1 MIFCEDLP
9 DFPYLAGSGAAIRA
23 GEKSAQIRINPLH
36 ALVVPAIVWYNA
48 VLRNVGR
55 EASDVNKKLSRLLEP
70 GMGLYFLVL
79 LLFVG
84 VAVWVKQY
92 YVAGAELLV
101 ILLLF
106 VHNRVAS
113 GRRKKALLHYIQ
125 STTDSLGTAF
135 KTGSPFPMAVI
146 KMSDSEIIW
155 GNASFYQI
163 SGLRDSFLHQKME
176 DVVPR
181 FSTRWLTEGR
191 TECPQDIELQGRRYR
206 VYGNLIR
213 SEDEHASLLLATLY
227 LADMTEMFNVRDEFI
242 RTRPIVTVS
251 LVDNYDELTNNLPDS
266 AISSLDARINDRIS
280 SWCEN
285 LGGLLRKFERNRYL
299 LIFESKDLPRL
310 QEGKFSILDDIRA
323 ITNPS
328 GVAATLSI
336 GIGKDGSSFQE
347 NYAFANL
354 SIEMALSRGGDQAV
368 IKDRYNFNFFG
379 GRTKETE
386 RRTKVKARVIANSL
400 NELIT
405 QSSQVF
411 IMGHRM
417 ADLDA
422 LGAAMGLVCICRK
435 RARPV
440 HIVLDQEKNAAKALL
455 TVLQDYPEY
464 DNLFVSGEDAL
475 LAADSKTLLIVVDT
489 NRPDQVESL
498 ALLESVN
505 RVAVIDHHR
514 RAADYIEQV
523 VLNLHEPFAS
533 SASELV
539 TEILQYA
546 VEPKEIRIMEAQA
559 LLAGLVLDTKN
570 FSVRT
575 GSRTFEAAAFL
586 RRAGAD
592 TVDVKKL
599 FQNDLDDT
607 IARYQIVQA
616 ARLYRNEIA
625 IAALEY
631 QATRTLVAQ
640 AADEL
645 LNIKGIL
652 TSFVLYQDGDRVVI
666 SARSIGE
673 ANVQVILEPLG
684 GGGNAA
690 TAGAQVP
697 GKSVR
702 EVLAELV
709 ASIDK
714 FYEG

>member
-1 MIFCEDLP
+1 
-9 DFPYLAGSGAAIRA
+9 
-23 GEKSAQIRINPLH
+23 
-36 ALVVPAIVWYNA
+36 
-48 VLRNVGR
+48 
-55 EASDVNKKLSRLLEP
+55 
-70 GMGLYFLVL
+70 MGLYFAVL
-79 LLFVG
+79 LLFAAG
-84 VAVWVKQY
+84 AVALKQY
-92 YVAGAELLV
+92 YLAAGEVLLTA
-101 ILLLF
+101 LLF
-106 VHNRVAS
+106 IYNRVAS
-113 GRRKKALLHYIQ
+113 GRRKKALMNYIQ

-135 KTGSPFPMAVI
+135 RSGSPFPMAVV
-146 KMSDSEIIW
+146 KMSDSEIVW
-155 GNASFYQI
+155 GNESFYQV
-163 SGLRDSFLHQKME
+163 SGLRDSFLHQKIE
-176 DVVPR
+176 DVIPR
-181 FSTRWLTEGR
+181 FSTRWLAEGR
-191 TECPQDIELQGRRYR
+191 TECPQDVEIRGRRYR

-213 SEDEHASLLLATLY
+213 SDDEHASLLLATLY
-227 LADMTEMFNVRDEFI
+227 LTDMTEMFNVRDQYV
-242 RTRPIVTVS
+242 RTRPIVTVI

-266 AISSLDARINDRIS
+266 AISSLDAKINDRIS
-280 SWCEN
+280 DWCKD
-285 LGGLLRKFERNRYL
+285 LGGLLRKYERNRYL
-299 LIFESKDLPRL
+299 LVFEAKDLSRL
-310 QEGKFSILDDIRA
+310 QADKFSLLDEIRT

-336 GIGKDGSSFQE
+336 GIGKDGANFQE
-347 NYAFANL
+347 NFGFASL

-368 IKDRYNFNFFG
+368 IKDRYNFTFFG

-386 RRTKVKARVIANSL
+386 RRTKVKARVIASSL
-400 NELIT
+400 AELIN
-405 QSSQVF
+405 QSSMVF
-411 IMGHRM
+411 VMGHRM

-422 LGAAMGLVCICRK
+422 LGSAIGLVCLCRK
-435 RARPV
+435 LGKAVR
-440 HIVLDQEKNAAKALL
+440 IVLDKENNAAKSLL
-455 TVLQDYPEY
+455 EKLAELPEY
-464 DNLFVSGEDAL
+464 DNLFVTGEDAL
-475 LAADSKTLLIVVDT
+475 LAADSRSLLIVVDT
-489 NRPDQVESL
+489 NRPDQVESK
-498 ALLESVN
+498 ALLESIN

-523 VLNLHEPFAS
+523 VLILHEPFAS

-539 TEILQYA
+539 SEILQYA
-546 VEPKEIRIMEAQA
+546 VEPKDIKPMEAQA
-559 LLAGLVLDTKN
+559 LLAGIVLDTKN

-599 FQNDLDDT
+599 FQNDLDAT
-607 IARYQIVQA
+607 VSRYQIVQA

-625 IAALEY
+625 IAALDY
-631 QATRTLVAQ
+631 TATRTLAAQ

-645 LNIKGIL
+645 LNIKGIMA
-652 TSFVLYQDGDRVVI
+652 SFVLFPDGERIIV

-690 TAGAQVP
+690 TAGAQIP

>member
-1 MIFCEDLP
+1 M
-9 DFPYLAGSGAAIRA
+9 S
-23 GEKSAQIRINPLH
+23 
-36 ALVVPAIVWYNA
+36 
-48 VLRNVGR
+48 
-55 EASDVNKKLSRLLEP
+55 
-70 GMGLYFLVL
+70 LYFIAL
-79 LLFVG
+79 LAFAG
-84 VAVWVKQY
+84 ISVALKQY
-92 YVAGAELLV
+92 YAAALEVALTAG
-101 ILLLF
+101 LF
-106 VHNRVAS
+106 VYNRIAS
-113 GRRKKALLHYIQ
+113 GRRKKALMSYIQ

-135 KTGSPFPMAVI
+135 KSGSPFPMAVI
-146 KMSDSEIIW
+146 KMSDSEIVW
-155 GNASFYQI
+155 ANPSFYRV

-191 TECPQDIELQGRRYR
+191 TECPQDVEIQGRRYR

-213 SEDEHASLLLATLY
+213 SEDEHATLLLATLY
-227 LADMTEMFNVRDEFI
+227 LADMTEMFNTRDEYI
-242 RTRPIVTVS
+242 RSRPVVAVV

-280 SWCEN
+280 EWCSS
-285 LGGLLRKFERNRYL
+285 LHGILRKYERNRYL
-299 LIFESKDLPRL
+299 LVFEAKDLARL
-310 QEGKFSILDDIRA
+310 QESKFTILDEIRA

-336 GIGKDGSSFQE
+336 GFGKDGATFQE
-347 NYAFANL
+347 NYSFASL
-354 SIEMALSRGGDQAV
+354 SIEMALSRGGDQV
-368 IKDRYNFNFFG
+368 VFKDRYNFNFFG

-386 RRTKVKARVIANSL
+386 RRTKVKARVIASSL
-400 NELIT
+400 TELIN

-411 IMGHRM
+411 VMGHRM

-422 LGAAMGLVCICRK
+422 VGAAMGLVTICRK
-435 RARPV
+435 LDTPV
-440 HIVLDQEKNAAKALL
+440 RIVLDKENNAAGSLL
-455 TVLQDYPEY
+455 ECMSAYSEY
-464 DNLFVSGEDAL
+464 DNLIVSGEDAMLSADGKSL
-475 LAADSKTLLIVVDT
+475 LMVVDT
-489 NRPDQVESL
+489 NRPDQVESR
-498 ALLESVN
+498 ALLESIN

-546 VEPKEIRIMEAQA
+546 VEPKDIRPMEARA
-559 LLAGLVLDTKN
+559 LLAGIVLDTKN
-570 FSVRT
+570 FNVRT

-599 FQNDLDDT
+599 FQNDLDST
-607 IARYQIVQA
+607 VAKYQIIQA

-625 IAALEY
+625 IAALDY
-631 QATRTLVAQ
+631 TTSRPLAAQ

-645 LNIKGIL
+645 LSIKGI
-652 TSFVLYQDGDRVVI
+652 TASFVMYPDGERVVI

-673 ANVQVILEPLG
+673 ANVQVILEALG

-690 TAGAQVP
+690 TAGAQIP
-697 GKSVR
+697 DKPVR
-702 EVLAELV
+702 DVLTELV

-714 FYEG
+714 FYEN

>member
-1 MIFCEDLP
+1 M
-9 DFPYLAGSGAAIRA
+9 
-23 GEKSAQIRINPLH
+23 
-36 ALVVPAIVWYNA
+36 
-48 VLRNVGR
+48 
-55 EASDVNKKLSRLLEP
+55 NKKISRLLEP
-70 GMGLYFLVL
+70 GMGLYFVTL

-84 VAVWVKQY
+84 LSIALKQY
-92 YVAGAELLV
+92 YLAAGEMVLT
-101 ILLLF
+101 IGLF
-106 VHNRVAS
+106 IYNRIAS
-113 GRRKKALLHYIQ
+113 GRRKKALMSYIQ

-155 GNASFYQI
+155 GNPAFYRVT
-163 SGLRDSFLHQKME
+163 GLRDSFLHQKME

-181 FSTRWLTEGR
+181 FSTRWLSEGR
-191 TECPQDIELQGRRYR
+191 TENPQDVTIDGRRYR

-213 SEDEHASLLLATLY
+213 SEDEHASLLLATIY
-227 LADMTEMFNVRDEFI
+227 LADMTEMFNVRDEYI
-242 RTRPIVTVS
+242 RSRPIVAMI

-266 AISSLDARINDRIS
+266 AISSLDAKINDRIS
-280 SWCEN
+280 EWCKDM
-285 LGGLLRKFERNRYL
+285 GGLLRKYERNRYL
-299 LIFESKDLPRL
+299 FIFEAKDLARL
-310 QEGKFSILDDIRA
+310 QESKFTILDEIRT

-328 GVAATLSI
+328 GVAATVSV
-336 GIGKDGSSFQE
+336 GFGKDGASFQE
-347 NYAFANL
+347 NFSFASL
-354 SIEMALSRGGDQAV
+354 SIEMALSRGGDQVV

-386 RRTKVKARVIANSL
+386 RRTKVKARVIASSL
-400 NELIT
+400 TELIN
-405 QSSQVF
+405 QSSQIFV
-411 IMGHRM
+411 MGHRM

-422 LGAAMGLVCICRK
+422 VGAAVGLVTICRK
-435 RARPV
+435 QGKSV
-440 HIVLDQEKNAAKALL
+440 KIVLDKDNNAAGSLL
-455 TVLQDYPEY
+455 EKLAEYPEY
-464 DNLFVSGEDAL
+464 DDLFITGEDAL
-475 LAADSKTLLIVVDT
+475 LAADSKSLLMVVDT
-489 NRPDQVESL
+489 NRPDQVENR
-498 ALLESVN
+498 ALLESIT

-539 TEILQYA
+539 SEILQYA
-546 VEPKEIRIMEAQA
+546 VEPKDIRPMEAQA
-559 LLAGLVLDTKN
+559 LLAGIVLDTKN

-599 FQNDLDDT
+599 FQNDLDT
-607 IARYQIVQA
+607 TVSRYQIIQS

-625 IAALEY
+625 IAALDY
-631 QATRTLVAQ
+631 TTGRTLAAQ

-645 LNIKGIL
+645 LNILGI
-652 TSFVLYQDGDRVVI
+652 TASFVLYPDGDRVVI

-673 ANVQVILEPLG
+673 ANVQVILEALG

-690 TAGAQVP
+690 AAGAQIP

-702 EVLAELV
+702 EVLTELV

-714 FYEG
+714 FYEN

>member
-1 MIFCEDLP
+1 M
-9 DFPYLAGSGAAIRA
+9 
-23 GEKSAQIRINPLH
+23 
-36 ALVVPAIVWYNA
+36 
-48 VLRNVGR
+48 
-55 EASDVNKKLSRLLEP
+55 NKKLSRLLEP
-70 GMGLYFLVL
+70 GMGLYFIVL
-79 LLFVG
+79 LLFAG
-84 VAVWVKQY
+84 GAVALKQY
-92 YVAGAELLV
+92 YLAAGEALLTV
-101 ILLLF
+101 LLF
-106 VHNRVAS
+106 FYNRVAS
-113 GRRKKALLHYIQ
+113 GRRKKALMNYIQ

-135 KTGSPFPMAVI
+135 RSGSPFPMAVV

-155 GNASFYQI
+155 GNESFYQV
-163 SGLRDSFLHQKME
+163 SGLKDSFLHQKME
-176 DVVPR
+176 DVVPH
-181 FSTRWLTEGR
+181 FSTRWLAEGR
-191 TECPQDIELQGRRYR
+191 TECPQDVEIRGRRYR

-213 SEDEHASLLLATLY
+213 SDDEHASLLLATLY
-227 LADMTEMFNVRDEFI
+227 LADMTEMFNVRDQYV
-242 RTRPIVTVS
+242 RTRPIVTVI

-266 AISSLDARINDRIS
+266 AISSLDAKINDRIS
-280 SWCEN
+280 DWCKD
-285 LGGLLRKFERNRYL
+285 LGGLLRKYERNRYL
-299 LIFESKDLPRL
+299 LVFEAKDLGRL
-310 QEGKFSILDDIRA
+310 QTDKFSILDEIRT

-328 GVAATLSI
+328 GVAATLSL
-336 GIGKDGSSFQE
+336 GIGKDGASFQE
-347 NYAFANL
+347 NFSFASL

-368 IKDRYNFNFFG
+368 IKDRYNFTFFG

-386 RRTKVKARVIANSL
+386 RRTKVKARVIASSL
-400 NELIT
+400 AELIN
-405 QSSQVF
+405 QSSMVF
-411 IMGHRM
+411 VMGHRM

-422 LGAAMGLVCICRK
+422 LGSAMGLVCICRK
-435 RARPV
+435 LGKAVR
-440 HIVLDQEKNAAKALL
+440 IVLDKENNAAKSLL
-455 TVLQDYPEY
+455 EKLAELPEY
-464 DNLFVSGEDAL
+464 DNLFVTGEDAL
-475 LAADSKTLLIVVDT
+475 LAADSRSLLIVVDT
-489 NRPDQVESL
+489 NRPDQVENK
-498 ALLESVN
+498 ALLESIN

-539 TEILQYA
+539 SEILQYA
-546 VEPKEIRIMEAQA
+546 VEPKDIRPMEAQA
-559 LLAGLVLDTKN
+559 LLAGIVLDTKN

-599 FQNDLDDT
+599 FQNDLDAT
-607 IARYQIVQA
+607 VSRYQIVQA

-625 IAALEY
+625 IAALDY
-631 QATRTLVAQ
+631 TATRTLAAQ

-645 LNIKGIL
+645 LNIKGIMA
-652 TSFVLYQDGDRVVI
+652 SFVLFPDGERIIV

-690 TAGAQVP
+690 TAGAQIP

-702 EVLAELV
+702 QVLTELV

>member
-1 MIFCEDLP
+1 MIFCEDPP
-9 DFPYLAGSGAAIRA
+9 DFPYPACSGAAIRA

-101 ILLLF
+101 FLLLF

-227 LADMTEMFNVRDEFI
+227 LADMTEMFNVRDEYI
-242 RTRPIVTVS
+242 RTRPIVTVI

-310 QEGKFSILDDIRA
+310 QEEKFSILDDIRA

-386 RRTKVKARVIANSL
+386 RRTKVKARVIASSL
-400 NELIT
+400 NELIS

-464 DNLFVSGEDAL
+464 NNLFVSGEDAL

-616 ARLYRNEIA
+616 AR
-625 IAALEY
+625 ALPQRDRHRRPGISGHPHPGGPGGRRAFEY
-631 QATRTLVAQ
+631 QRHSH
-640 AADEL
+640 L
-645 LNIKGIL
+645 L
-652 TSFVLYQDGDRVVI
+652 R
-666 SARSIGE
+666 
-673 ANVQVILEPLG
+673 PL
-684 GGGNAA
+684 
-690 TAGAQVP
+690 P
-697 GKSVR
+697 GR
-702 EVLAELV
+702 
-709 ASIDK
+709 
-714 FYEG
+714 GTGW

>member
-1 MIFCEDLP
+1 M
-9 DFPYLAGSGAAIRA
+9 
-23 GEKSAQIRINPLH
+23 
-36 ALVVPAIVWYNA
+36 
-48 VLRNVGR
+48 
-55 EASDVNKKLSRLLEP
+55 NKKLSRLLEP
-70 GMGLYFLVL
+70 GMGLYFVVL
-79 LLFVG
+79 LLFAVG
-84 VAVWVKQY
+84 ALACRQY
-92 YVAGAELLV
+92 YLAGIEVLLTV
-101 ILLLF
+101 VLF
-106 VHNRVAS
+106 IYNRVAS
-113 GRRKKALLHYIQ
+113 GHRKKALMSYIE
-125 STTDSLGTAF
+125 STTASLGTAF
-135 KTGSPFPMAVI
+135 KAGSPFPMVVI
-146 KMSDSEIIW
+146 KMSDSEIVW
-155 GNASFYQI
+155 GNESFYQV

-181 FSTRWLTEGR
+181 FSTRWLAEGR
-191 TECPQDIELQGRRYR
+191 TECPQDVEIQGRRYR

-213 SEDEHASLLLATLY
+213 SEDEHASMLLATLY
-227 LADMTEMFNVRDEFI
+227 LADMTEMFNVRDEYI
-242 RTRPIVTVS
+242 RTRPIVTVI
-251 LVDNYDELTNNLPDS
+251 LVDNYDELTNNLQDS
-266 AISSLDARINDRIS
+266 AISSLDAKINDRIS
-280 SWCEN
+280 DWCKD
-285 LGGLLRKFERNRYL
+285 LRGLLRKYERNRYL
-299 LIFESKDLPRL
+299 LIFESKDLSRI
-310 QEGKFSILDDIRA
+310 QENKFSILDEIRT

-328 GVAATLSI
+328 GVAATVSL
-336 GIGKDGSSFQE
+336 GIGKDGGSFQE
-347 NYAFANL
+347 NFNFAAL

-368 IKDRYNFNFFG
+368 IKDRYNFTFFG

-386 RRTKVKARVIANSL
+386 RRTKVKARVIASSL
-400 NELIT
+400 TELVN
-405 QSSQVF
+405 QSSMVF

-422 LGAAMGLVCICRK
+422 VGSAMGLVCICRK
-435 RARPV
+435 LGKTVR
-440 HIVLDQEKNAAKALL
+440 IVLDKENNAAQSLL
-455 TVLQDYPEY
+455 EKLSELPEY

-475 LAADSKTLLIVVDT
+475 LAADNRSLLIVVDT
-489 NRPDQVESL
+489 NRPDQVESK

-539 TEILQYA
+539 SEILQYA
-546 VEPKEIRIMEAQA
+546 VEPKDIQPMEAQA
-559 LLAGLVLDTKN
+559 LLAGIVLDTKK

-592 TVDVKKL
+592 TVDVMKL
-599 FQNDLDDT
+599 FQNDLDAT
-607 IARYQIVQA
+607 VSRYQIVQA

-625 IAALEY
+625 ISALNY
-631 QATRTLVAQ
+631 TATRTLAAQ

-645 LNIKGIL
+645 LNIKGIM
-652 TSFVLYQDGDRVVI
+652 TSFVLFPDGDRVIV

-690 TAGAQVP
+690 TAGAQIP
-697 GKSVR
+697 GKAVT
-702 EVLAELV
+702 EVLRELV

>member
-1 MIFCEDLP
+1 M
-9 DFPYLAGSGAAIRA
+9 
-23 GEKSAQIRINPLH
+23 
-36 ALVVPAIVWYNA
+36 
-48 VLRNVGR
+48 
-55 EASDVNKKLSRLLEP
+55 NKKLTRLLEP

-79 LLFVG
+79 LLFAG
-84 VAVWVKQY
+84 AAVWVKQY
-92 YVAGAELLV
+92 YVAAAEGLV

-106 VHNRVAS
+106 IHNRLAS
-113 GRRKKALLHYIQ
+113 GRRKKALLSYIQ

-146 KMSDSEIIW
+146 KMSDSEIVW

-181 FSTRWLTEGR
+181 FSTRWLAEGR
-191 TECPQDIELQGRRYR
+191 TECSQDVELRGRRYR

-227 LADMTEMFNVRDEFI
+227 LVDMTEMFNVRDEFI
-242 RTRPIVTVS
+242 RTRPIVSVI

-280 SWCEN
+280 GWCEN
-285 LGGLLRKFERNRYL
+285 LGGLLRKLERNRYL
-299 LIFESKDLPRL
+299 LIFEAKDLPRL
-310 QEGKFSILDDIRA
+310 QEEKFSILDDIRS

-336 GIGKDGSSFQE
+336 GIGKDGASFQE
-347 NYAFANL
+347 NYAFASL

-386 RRTKVKARVIANSL
+386 RRTKVKARVIASSL
-400 NELIT
+400 NELIN

-435 RARPV
+435 RGRPT
-440 HIVLDQEKNAAKALL
+440 HIVLDLEHNAVQPLL
-455 TVLQDYPEY
+455 AELKEHPEY
-464 DNLFVSGEDAL
+464 DNLFLSGEDAL
-475 LAADSKTLLIVVDT
+475 LAADGKSLLIVVDT
-489 NRPDQVESL
+489 NRPDQVESR

-546 VEPKEIRIMEAQA
+546 VEPKEIRPMESQA

-607 IARYQIVQA
+607 ITRYQIVQA

-625 IAALEY
+625 ISALEY
-631 QATRTLVAQ
+631 SATRTLVAQ

-690 TAGAQVP
+690 TAGAQIP
-697 GKSVR
+697 GKTVR
-702 EVLAELV
+702 EVLVELV

>member
-1 MIFCEDLP
+1 
-9 DFPYLAGSGAAIRA
+9 
-23 GEKSAQIRINPLH
+23 
-36 ALVVPAIVWYNA
+36 
-48 VLRNVGR
+48 
-55 EASDVNKKLSRLLEP
+55 
-70 GMGLYFLVL
+70 MGLYFAAL
-79 LLFVG
+79 LLFTG
-84 VAVWVKQY
+84 VAFVVRQY
-92 YVAGAELLV
+92 TVAAAELTV
-101 ILLLF
+101 TVLLF
-106 VHNRVAS
+106 IYNRVAS
-113 GRRKKALLHYIQ
+113 GRRKKALMNYIQ

-135 KTGSPFPMAVI
+135 RSGSPFPMAVI
-146 KMSDSEIIW
+146 KMSDSEIVW
-155 GNASFYQI
+155 ANEAFYKV

-191 TECPQDIELQGRRYR
+191 SECPQDVEIRGRRYR
-206 VYGNLIR
+206 VYGGLIR

-227 LADMTEMFNVRDEFI
+227 LADMTEMFNVRDEYV
-242 RTRPIVTVS
+242 RTRPIVSVI

-266 AISSLDARINDRIS
+266 AISSLDAKINDRIS
-280 SWCEN
+280 AWCKD
-285 LGGLLRKFERNRYL
+285 LGGLLRKYERNRFL
-299 LIFESKDLPRL
+299 LVFEAKDLPRL
-310 QEGKFSILDDIRA
+310 QDNKFTILDEIRT

-336 GIGKDGSSFQE
+336 GIGKDGTSFQE
-347 NYAFANL
+347 NFSFASL
-354 SIEMALSRGGDQAV
+354 SIEMALSRGGDQVV

-386 RRTKVKARVIANSL
+386 RRTKVKARVIASSL
-400 NELIT
+400 TELID
-405 QSSQVF
+405 QSSLVLV
-411 IMGHRM
+411 MGHRM

-422 LGAAMGLVCICRK
+422 LGAAMGLVTICRK
-435 RARPV
+435 LGKTVRV
-440 HIVLDQEKNAAKALL
+440 VLDKEVNAAKSLL
-455 TVLQDYPEY
+455 ERLEDYPEY
-464 DNLFVSGEDAL
+464 ENLFMTGEDAL
-475 LAADSKTLLIVVDT
+475 LAADSRTLLIVVDT
-489 NRPDQVESL
+489 NRPDQVESR
-498 ALLESVN
+498 ALLESIN

-514 RAADYIEQV
+514 RAADYIEQP

-539 TEILQYA
+539 SEILQYA
-546 VEPKEIRIMEAQA
+546 VEPKDIRPMEAQA
-559 LLAGLVLDTKN
+559 LLAGIVLDTKN

-586 RRAGAD
+586 RRGGAD

-607 IARYQIVQA
+607 VSRYQIVQA

-631 QATRTLVAQ
+631 TVPRPMAAQ

-645 LNIKGIL
+645 LNVKGI
-652 TSFVLYQDGDRVVI
+652 TASFVLFPDGERIII

-673 ANVQVILEPLG
+673 ANVQVILEALG

-690 TAGAQVP
+690 IAGAQIP
-697 GKSVR
+697 DKDMR
-702 EVLAELV
+702 TVLTELV

-714 FYEG
+714 FFEN

>member
-1 MIFCEDLP
+1 M
-9 DFPYLAGSGAAIRA
+9 
-23 GEKSAQIRINPLH
+23 
-36 ALVVPAIVWYNA
+36 
-48 VLRNVGR
+48 
-55 EASDVNKKLSRLLEP
+55 NKKLSRLLEP
-70 GMGLYFLVL
+70 GMGLYFIALLAFSAAAFVL
-79 LLFVG
+79 Q
-84 VAVWVKQY
+84 QY
-92 YVAGAELLV
+92 YLASAELLLTV
-101 ILLLF
+101 LLF
-106 VHNRVAS
+106 IYNRVAS
-113 GRRKKALLHYIQ
+113 GRRKAALMTYIQ

-146 KMSDSEIIW
+146 KMSDSEIVW
-155 GNASFYQI
+155 ANPSFYKI
-163 SGLRDSFLHQKME
+163 SGLKDSFLHQKME

-181 FSTRWLTEGR
+181 FSTRWLAEGR
-191 TECPQDIELQGRRYR
+191 TECPQDVEVQGRRYR

-213 SEDEHASLLLATLY
+213 SEDEHATMLLATIY
-227 LADMTEMFNVRDEFI
+227 LADMTEMFNVRDEFV
-242 RTRPIVTVS
+242 RTRPIVSVI
-251 LVDNYDELTNNLPDS
+251 LVDNYGELTNNLPDS

-280 SWCEN
+280 QWCRD
-285 LGGLLRKFERNRYL
+285 LGGLLRKYERNRYL
-299 LIFESKDLPRL
+299 LVFENKDLNRL
-310 QEGKFSILDDIRA
+310 QEGKFSLLDEIRT

-328 GVAATLSI
+328 GVAATVSI
-336 GIGKDGSSFQE
+336 DIGKDGTGFQE
-347 NYAFANL
+347 NFNFASL

-368 IKDRYNFNFFG
+368 IKDRYNFTFFG

-386 RRTKVKARVIANSL
+386 RRTKVKARVIASSL
-400 NELIT
+400 AELIS
-405 QSSQVF
+405 QSGQVF

-422 LGAAMGLVCICRK
+422 VGAAMGLLCICRK
-435 RARPV
+435 QEKEV
-440 HIVLDQEKNAAKALL
+440 HIVMDRENNACRSLLQQLD
-455 TVLQDYPEY
+455 DMPEY
-464 DNLFVSGEDAL
+464 DGLFLSGEDAL
-475 LAADSKTLLIVVDT
+475 LAADPRSLLIVVDT
-489 NRPDQVESL
+489 NRPDQVESK
-498 ALLESVN
+498 ALLESIP

-523 VLNLHEPFAS
+523 ALNLHEPFAS

-539 TEILQYA
+539 SEILQYA
-546 VEPKEIRIMEAQA
+546 VEPKDISTMEAMA
-559 LLAGLVLDTKN
+559 LLAGIVLDTKN

-599 FQNDLDDT
+599 FQNDLDAT
-607 IARYQIVQA
+607 VSRYQIVQA

-631 QATRTLVAQ
+631 TATRTLAAQ

-645 LNIKGIL
+645 LNIKGIM
-652 TSFVLYQDGDRVVI
+652 TSFVLYPDNGRVIV

-690 TAGAQVP
+690 TAGAQIP
-697 GKSVR
+697 DKSVR
-702 EVLAELV
+702 QVLTELV

>member
-1 MIFCEDLP
+1 M
-9 DFPYLAGSGAAIRA
+9 
-23 GEKSAQIRINPLH
+23 
-36 ALVVPAIVWYNA
+36 
-48 VLRNVGR
+48 
-55 EASDVNKKLSRLLEP
+55 NKKISRLLEP
-70 GMGLYFLVL
+70 GMGLYFVTL

-84 VAVWVKQY
+84 LSIALKQY
-92 YVAGAELLV
+92 YLAAGEMVLT
-101 ILLLF
+101 IGLF
-106 VHNRVAS
+106 IYNRIAS
-113 GRRKKALLHYIQ
+113 GRRKKALMSYIQ

-155 GNASFYQI
+155 GNPAFYRVT
-163 SGLRDSFLHQKME
+163 GLRDSFLHQKME

-181 FSTRWLTEGR
+181 FSTRWLSEGR
-191 TECPQDIELQGRRYR
+191 TENPQDVTIDGRRYR

-213 SEDEHASLLLATLY
+213 SEDEHASLLLATIY
-227 LADMTEMFNVRDEFI
+227 LADMTEMFNVRDEYI
-242 RTRPIVTVS
+242 RSRPIVALI

-266 AISSLDARINDRIS
+266 AISSLDAKINDRIS
-280 SWCEN
+280 EWCKDM
-285 LGGLLRKFERNRYL
+285 GGLLRKYERNRYL
-299 LIFESKDLPRL
+299 FIFEAKDLSRL
-310 QEGKFSILDDIRA
+310 QESKFTILDEIRT

-328 GVAATLSI
+328 GVAATVSV
-336 GIGKDGSSFQE
+336 GFGKDGASFQE
-347 NYAFANL
+347 NFSFASL
-354 SIEMALSRGGDQAV
+354 SIEMALSRGGDQVV

-386 RRTKVKARVIANSL
+386 RRTKVKARVIASSL
-400 NELIT
+400 TELIN
-405 QSSQVF
+405 QSSQIFV
-411 IMGHRM
+411 MGHRM

-422 LGAAMGLVCICRK
+422 VGAAVGLVTICRK
-435 RARPV
+435 QGKSV
-440 HIVLDQEKNAAKALL
+440 KIVLDKDNNAAGSLL
-455 TVLQDYPEY
+455 EKLAEYPEY
-464 DNLFVSGEDAL
+464 DDLFITGEDAL
-475 LAADSKTLLIVVDT
+475 LAADSKSLLMVVDT
-489 NRPDQVESL
+489 NRPDQVENR
-498 ALLESVN
+498 ALLESIT

-539 TEILQYA
+539 SEILQYA
-546 VEPKEIRIMEAQA
+546 VEPKDIRPMEAQA
-559 LLAGLVLDTKN
+559 LLAGIVLDTKN

-599 FQNDLDDT
+599 FQNDLDT
-607 IARYQIVQA
+607 TVSRYQIIQS

-625 IAALEY
+625 IAALDY
-631 QATRTLVAQ
+631 TTGRTLAAQ

-645 LNIKGIL
+645 LNILGI
-652 TSFVLYQDGDRVVI
+652 TASFVLYPDGDRVVI

-673 ANVQVILEPLG
+673 ANVQVILEALG

-690 TAGAQVP
+690 AAGAQIP

-702 EVLAELV
+702 EVLTELV

-714 FYEG
+714 FYEN